1 MILFNLKVCQ
11 PVGDIKRHG
20 GGVYGEIVLRRIL
33 ERGLPVSCY
42 YDAQKWLN
50 PDLKDMLCK
59 YKIPL
64 YNSNEYTLNE
74 SAVKC
79 QAKKVYSPIDLGLDG
94 ITNCKSIVTLHG
106 LRRIELPPDLYFFK
120 YKSTFKDKLK
130 FIIKTLR
137 SSHYKLLTKNAL
149 LDKNKVY
156 VTVSEH
162 SRDALKSY
170 FPLLFKN
177 KDIPVFYSP
186 STIGNSCINGHSF
199 DEKYF
204 LIVSAGIW
212 AKNGLRAIIAL
223 DRLFSAGMIQDYYV
237 RITGISD
244 SLVYKY
250 KLQNPNKFHFMGYVE
265 DNVLCQLYHDA
276 YCLIYP
282 SLNEGFGYPPIEAM
296 SFGIPVIASSFSSIS
311 EICDYAALYLNPYSI
326 EEIMNRIIKISI
338 PDIHA
343 EYSERAKKRYAD
355 VYRRQK
361 EDLDGLVDFI
371 YDYKP

>member
-130 FIIKTLR
+130 SIIKTLR

-282 SLNEGFGYPPIEAM
+282 SLNEGFGYPPVEAM

>member
-237 RITGISD
+237 RITGTSD

-282 SLNEGFGYPPIEAM
+282 SLNEGFGYPPVEAM

>member
-186 STIGNSCINGHSF
+186 STIGNSCINGHSY

-282 SLNEGFGYPPIEAM
+282 SLNEGFGYPPVEAM

>member
-64 YNSNEYTLNE
+64 YNSNEYTLNV

-149 LDKNKVY
+149 LNKNKVY

-223 DRLFSAGMIQDYYV
+223 DRLFSAGMIQDYCV

-282 SLNEGFGYPPIEAM
+282 SLNEGFGYPPVEAM

-338 PDIHA
+338 PDIHD

>member
-149 LDKNKVY
+149 LNKNKVY

-223 DRLFSAGMIQDYYV
+223 DRLFSAGMIQDYCV

-338 PDIHA
+338 PDIHD

>member
-212 AKNGLRAIIAL
+212 TKNGLRAIIAL

-282 SLNEGFGYPPIEAM
+282 SLNEGFGYPPVEAM

>member
-149 LDKNKVY
+149 LNKNKVY

-223 DRLFSAGMIQDYYV
+223 DRLFSAGMIQDYCV

-282 SLNEGFGYPPIEAM
+282 SLNEGFGYPPVEAM

>member
-149 LDKNKVY
+149 LNKNKVY

-223 DRLFSAGMIQDYYV
+223 DRLFSAGMIQDYCV

-282 SLNEGFGYPPIEAM
+282 SLNEGFGYPPVEAM

-338 PDIHA
+338 PDIHD

-361 EDLDGLVDFI
+361 EDLDCLVDFI

>member
-149 LDKNKVY
+149 LNKNKVY

-199 DEKYF
+199 EEKYF

-223 DRLFSAGMIQDYYV
+223 DRLFSAGMIQDYCV

-282 SLNEGFGYPPIEAM
+282 SLNEGFGYPPVEAM

>member
-186 STIGNSCINGHSF
+186 STIGNSCINGNSF

-282 SLNEGFGYPPIEAM
+282 SLNEGFGYPPVEAM

>member
-149 LDKNKVY
+149 LNKNKVY

-282 SLNEGFGYPPIEAM
+282 SLNEGFGYPPVEAM

>member
-149 LDKNKVY
+149 LNKNKVY

-223 DRLFSAGMIQDYYV
+223 DRLFSAGMIQDYCV

-282 SLNEGFGYPPIEAM
+282 SLNEGFGYPPVEAM

-338 PDIHA
+338 PDIHD

>member
-282 SLNEGFGYPPIEAM
+282 SLNEGFGYPPVEAM